1 MSDPERI
8 LVIDDEE
15 VVREIFQR
23 LLKSSGYQVE
33 TCASGEEGLKLAHD
47 KEFDAIILD
56 VMMSGIGGLGTLQ
69 ELRKSDSSDVPVIMV
84 TAYASLENAIE
95 CMKQGAFDYIT
106 KPFKND
112 AVLLAIE
119 KAIKQRSLLRE
130 NKQLKS
136 QLKEIYG
143 FENIVGHS
151 EGMRKVFDLVTQVA
165 PSRSTILIT
174 GESGTGKELIAKAV
188 HYQSQRSGKP
198 FVVVNSGSLPPDLLE
213 SNLFGHLKGSFTG
226 AISTKKGLFEVADG
240 GSIFFDE
247 IGNINLDTQ
256 AKLLRVIQEKEFM
269 RLGGVDTIHVDVRI
283 LAATNSDLFNATKE
297 GKFREDLY
305 YRLNVISIH
314 LPTLRDRMED
324 VPLLADHFI
333 QKYCRENEKPHL
345 HLTPQAL
352 NALMDYPWPG
362 NVRELENVIERAV
375 VLSRE
380 ESITVDLLPDTI
392 RERAKPVIISA
403 ENNLPFK
410 EKVDYYRKVLILD
423 ALQKASGVQKE
434 AARLL
439 RIKPTTLNEMMKRYG
454 IKYPA

>member
-1 MSDPERI
+1 MSNQERI

-15 VVREIFQR
+15 VVREIFHR
-23 LLKSSGYQVE
+23 LLKNEGYRADF
-33 TCASGEEGLKLAHD
+33 CSSGEEGLKLAR
-47 KEFDAIILD
+47 EREYDAVVLD
-56 VMMSGIGGLGTLQ
+56 VMMNGIGGLGTLQ
-69 ELRKSDSSDVPVIMV
+69 EIRRVDGDTPVIMV

-112 AVLLAIE
+112 VVLLALQ
-119 KAIKQRSLLRE
+119 KAIQQRSLLRE

-136 QLKEIYG
+136 QLKGIFG

-151 EGMRKVFDLVTQVA
+151 EQMRKVFDLVSQVA

-174 GESGTGKELIAKAV
+174 GESGTGKELIAKAI
-188 HYQSQRSGKP
+188 HYHSPRSGRP

-213 SNLFGHLKGSFTG
+213 SNLFGHMKGSFTG
-226 AISTKKGLFEVADG
+226 AIATKKGLFEIADG

-256 AKLLRVIQEKEFM
+256 AKLLRVMQEKEFM
-269 RLGGVDTIHVDVRI
+269 RVGGIETIHVDVRI
-283 LAATNSDLFNATKE
+283 IAATNTDLYAATHE

-314 LPTLRDRMED
+314 LPPLRERMD
-324 VPLLADHFI
+324 DIPLLADHFI
-333 QKYCRENEKPHL
+333 QKYCKENEKPPL
-345 HLTPQAL
+345 HLTPEAL
-352 NALMDYPWPG
+352 NAMMEYSWPG

-375 VLSRE
+375 VLCRGD
-380 ESITVDLLPDTI
+380 SITIELLPDHIGKKT
-392 RERAKPVIISA
+392 RPLMISQ
-403 ENNLPFK
+403 ENLPFK
-410 EKVDYYRKVLILD
+410 EKVDHYRKLLILD
-423 ALQKASGVQKE
+423 ALEKADGIQKE

-439 RIKPTTLNEMMKRYG
+439 RIKPTTLNEMIKRYR
-454 IKYPA
+454 IKTPA